1 MISTIIIMKTHKS
14 LKFTGRENTQRTKRK
29 DSNVITMENYQIA
42 TINNKRER
50 KEEMIY
56 KATRKQLQNDPNKS

>member
-1 MISTIIIMKTHKS
+1 MKIHKS
-14 LKFTGRENTQRTKRK
+14 LKLTGRENTQRTKRK

-42 TINNKRER
+42 MINNKRER

-56 KATRKQLQNDPNKS
+56 KATRKQLQNDPNKF